1 MAVLDFVA
9 LSDPKIRLAFWIG
22 AISVLLTIILLLE
35 IIRIRISLRAK
46 KIRQNRF
53 LLQWQPILIKTIV
66 GEMPNLPTLESYD
79 MTNFL
84 MLWLRFHKTLR
95 GEARANLNFLLR
107 KLPVKQHV
115 RGILKSKK
123 TDERLIALTTVGYLG
138 DKDAWDEL
146 LVILDDPEHAIS
158 VTAAHSLILIDADEA
173 IKYVIPMIVR
183 RRDWPINR
191 TALMLKEAGG
201 AFVEAFIVTVEQ
213 AEKDNQP
220 YLLRLMRILDV
231 LQLNRSLAFLR
242 HILENSQDAELVTAA
257 LKLVH
262 SPSDLD
268 LVRLRLGDSNWSV
281 QVQVASI
288 LGRLGAK
295 EDIPRL
301 VLLMSAKDWWVRYRA
316 AKSLVQLPFI
326 SKLQIES
333 IKQNMTDAFG
343 RDILAHTLAEKVKS

>member
-1 MAVLDFVA
+1 MVVLDFVA

-22 AISVLLTIILLLE
+22 AISILLTIILLIE

-46 KIRQNRF
+46 KIRQNHF
-53 LLQWQPILIKTIV
+53 LAQWQPILIKTIV
-66 GEMPNLPTLESYD
+66 GETPNLPTLEIED

-95 GEARANLNFLLR
+95 GNARANLNVLLS
-107 KLPVKQHV
+107 KLPVKQHA
-115 RGILKSKK
+115 RDLLKSKK
-123 TDERLIALTTVGYLG
+123 TDERLIALTTVGYLK
-138 DKDAWDEL
+138 DKEAWDEL
-146 LVILDDPEHAIS
+146 LVMLDDPENAIS
-158 VTAAHSLILIDADEA
+158 VTAAHSLILIDADKTIEH
-173 IKYVIPMIVR
+173 VIPMIVR

-231 LQLNRSLAFLR
+231 LQLNRPLVFLR
-242 HILENSQDAELVTAA
+242 HLLENSQDAELVTAA
-257 LKLVH
+257 LKLVRSH
-262 SPSDLD
+262 SDLD
-268 LVRLRLGDSNWSV
+268 LVRMRVGDASWSV

-288 LGRLGAK
+288 LGRLGAR

-301 VLLMSAKDWWVRYRA
+301 VSLMSAKDWWVRYRA
-316 AKSLVQLPFI
+316 AKSLVQMPFVN
-326 SKLQIES
+326 SLQLAL
-333 IKQNMTDAFG
+333 IKQSMTDAFG
-343 RDILAHTLAEKVKS
+343 KDILAHTLAENVK